1 MSEMKILTV
10 CGLGFGT
17 SLILKMTVNKV
28 LTQEGLRADVVH
40 TDFGT
45 AKSVAADLYLVSSDM
60 AQSFEEMGKNFAPI
74 KSVYD
79 VEEVRKVL
87 VPLVQKF
94 YEEHPE

>member
-45 AKSVAADLYLVSSDM
+45 AKSVAADLYLVSSDNL
-60 AQSFEEMGKNFAPI
+60 EPI
-74 KSVYD
+74 
-79 VEEVRKVL
+79 RKVNNSML
-87 VPLVQKF
+87 
-94 YEEHPE
+94 